1 MVITPQT
8 NIKLL
13 KVPICLDEKNQI
25 TFGSR
30 TAQYNYFNS
39 LPKLEFDSCTYQ
51 RKDNYM
57 AINEDA
63 DTLQEY
69 NYCMYQNE
77 QYGDKWFY
85 AFITDISY
93 QGNNVSYVTI
103 KTDVYQTWL
112 FECNFKRSFVEREH
126 TNNDT
131 IGANTIPENVE
142 LGEYINVSEPT
153 TSNIGNNSYI
163 CCAIAKNGLIP
174 EGAINSVGNY
184 NGIISGLTYL
194 ILKDLNSVDSL
205 IYHYTNTTYVN
216 VDDIISFF
224 MIPAELVQ
232 SSITWLTIPN
242 TQGEYAY
249 VSTST
254 SAKLMNIVNINVPS
268 VIGNNYTPVNNKLLT
283 YPYRC
288 LVASN
293 GTGTDV
299 VYNYEDFLYFNG
311 SPVGLCNFDIYGSL
325 SQGCSIKYI
334 PKDYKGVSL
343 NIDEGLNCGKFPIGS
358 WTKDSYNVWL
368 RQNAVNMG
376 INNLIGEAKIIGGIG
391 SLALGQPLLGGGLIA
406 SGIEAVSDS
415 VIEKYNHRAIPNQIE
430 GNINSSD
437 ILFSM
442 KRLGITFYHKSIKN
456 EYARVIDNYFS
467 MFGYKTNRVKKPNL
481 TGRRNW
487 NYVKTINANVEGN
500 IPQKDLQEI
509 KNMFD
514 RGVTLWHNPSTFLD
528 YSQNNAII

>member
-69 NYCMYQNE
+69 NYCMYQNN
-77 QYGDKWFY
+77 QYDNKWFY

-142 LGEYINVSEPT
+142 LGEYICNGSERF
-153 TSNIGNNSYI
+153 TSLYGNYVIVMASTIDPSIDAGGTLIGGNNGGGVYGGV
-163 CCAIAKNGLIP
+163 K
-174 EGAINSVGNY
+174 
-184 NGIISGLTYL
+184 SGYRYYTFLTT
-194 ILKDLNSVDSL
+194 
-205 IYHYTNTTYVN
+205 TNTLEN
-216 VDDIISFF
+216 VLKAFANAGKSEAIGSIFMLPRTLITIDPTLNLDNY
-224 MIPAELVQ
+224 MIPDSQ
-232 SSITWLTIPN
+232 SPN
-242 TQGEYAY
+242 TFAWE
-249 VSTST
+249 
-254 SAKLMNIVNINVPS
+254 INKQTTLN
-268 VIGNNYTPVNNKLLT
+268 GYTPVNNKLLC
-283 YPYRC
+283 YPYNY
-288 LVASN
+288 LYISN
-293 GTGTDV
+293 QNGGNAIYHYEKFSSNNCYFRMRGV
-299 VYNYEDFLYFNG
+299 VTPSGSIHLYPRNYNGIEDNYSELLAGAKYPICGFQNDTFRNWLTQNG
-311 SPVGLCNFDIYGSL
+311 
-325 SQGCSIKYI
+325 
-334 PKDYKGVSL
+334 L
-343 NIDEGLNCGKFPIGS
+343 NISADLSKGLATIVG
-358 WTKDSYNVWL
+358 
-368 RQNAVNMG
+368 
-376 INNLIGEAKIIGGIG
+376 GGI
-391 SLALGQPLLGGGLIA
+391 LAATGGGLVA
-406 SGIEAVSDS
+406 GGLVAGGGLLDVFSTMQDLNY
-415 VIEKYNHRAIPNQIE
+415 KRDLIPPQNA
-430 GNINSSD
+430 GNVNIGDVN
-437 ILFSM
+437 FSTNLNTYIYYKM
-442 KRLGITFYHKSIKN
+442 SIRS

-467 MFGYKTNRVKKPNL
+467 MFGYKTNRVKMPNL

-514 RGVTLWHNPSTFLD
+514 KGVTLWHNPSTFLD